1 MNSARCNLLDCVA
14 CIAEELIRA
23 PFEGLRHHLHVA
35 ARAAYTRCPGRK
47 LARITR
53 RLGVR
58 RKMIDDN
65 SGRTAFAARFCGSF
79 DEFETVGEFL
89 ARVPLS
95 ITSGMA
101 RHLADIHP
109 WMHQDAIGVF
119 VDDLSDSARRAM
131 LSAFHGPLAHGMTI
145 ERFYM

>member
-23 PFEGLRHHLHVA
+23 PFEGLRHHLHVS

-58 RKMIDDN
+58 RTLIDDN

-79 DEFETVGEFL
+79 DELESVGVFF
-89 ARVPLS
+89 ARVSLS
-95 ITSGMA
+95 VASGMG
-101 RHLADIHP
+101 
-109 WMHQDAIGVF
+109 DAVGVF
-119 VDDLSDSARRAM
+119 IDDLSDSARRAV

-145 ERFYM
+145 EIFYM